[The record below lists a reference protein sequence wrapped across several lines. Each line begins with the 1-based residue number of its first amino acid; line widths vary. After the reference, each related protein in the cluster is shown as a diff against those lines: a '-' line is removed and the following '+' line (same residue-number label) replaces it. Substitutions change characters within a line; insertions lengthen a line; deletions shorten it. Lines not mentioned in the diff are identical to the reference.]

1 MVCSSMEPAPSAVT
15 RALQGLSAWP
25 FVGGLTLSFS
35 QVTLP
40 KKKGT
45 ILSCFK
51 SSSLSSFT
59 RTVVQG
65 VSCAVLVETNPRLF
79 VLGVPFP
86 EVTVTPSTKE
96 AYRSG
101 RG

>member
-1 MVCSSMEPAPSAVT
+1 M
-15 RALQGLSAWP
+15 ALC
-25 FVGGLTLSFS
+25 GGLTLSFS